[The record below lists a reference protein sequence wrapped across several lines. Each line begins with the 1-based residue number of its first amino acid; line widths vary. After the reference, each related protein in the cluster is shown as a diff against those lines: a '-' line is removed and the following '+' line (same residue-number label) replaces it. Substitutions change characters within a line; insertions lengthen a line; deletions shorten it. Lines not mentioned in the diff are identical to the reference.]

1 MANFTG
7 LKYYTPK
14 IDSTTA
20 TNSINGT
27 FQIVPSVQAPFTTAP
42 ARYYTDYGSYT
53 IYKLPNLD
61 TPFYFMVNAYA
72 TQALEHAWAHSL
84 DDDNKDSSFIV
95 FENVTGVILGIFKNG
110 GTIKLGYGA
119 NWLMENHKEYYVSS

>member
-27 FQIVPSVQAPFTTAP
+27 FQIVPSVSSFTSPAP
-42 ARYYTDYGSYT
+42 ARYYTDYGSFT
-53 IYKLPNLD
+53 IYKLPDLD
-61 TPFYFMVNAYA
+61 HPFNFMVNAYA
-72 TQALEHAWAHSL
+72 AQALEFAWASSL
-84 DDDNKDSSFIV
+84 DDEYKDTTFIV
-95 FENVTGVILGIFKNG
+95 FENITGVIMGIFKNG
-110 GTIKLGYGA
+110 GTIKFGYGA
-119 NWLMENHKEYYVSS
+119 NWLMENHREHYVSS